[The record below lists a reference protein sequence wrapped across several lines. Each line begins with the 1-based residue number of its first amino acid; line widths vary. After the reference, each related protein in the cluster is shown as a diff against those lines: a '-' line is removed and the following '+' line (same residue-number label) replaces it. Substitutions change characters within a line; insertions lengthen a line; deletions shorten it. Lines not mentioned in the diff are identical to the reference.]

1 MIGRDSQQYQS
12 SSEAFSFTLR
22 ETSGTGRVGGFLRS
36 IDKRWGLVWLD
47 DGTDTCKPRG
57 FDLHSFTGSRMTHV
71 FQGLTATLLRVQQ
84 ENSVVNALAL
94 MGEGGQ
100 IDILD
105 VDTVWSCYK

>member
-47 DGTDTCKPRG
+47 DGTDTCKPRS

-84 ENSVVNALAL
+84 ANSVVNALAL